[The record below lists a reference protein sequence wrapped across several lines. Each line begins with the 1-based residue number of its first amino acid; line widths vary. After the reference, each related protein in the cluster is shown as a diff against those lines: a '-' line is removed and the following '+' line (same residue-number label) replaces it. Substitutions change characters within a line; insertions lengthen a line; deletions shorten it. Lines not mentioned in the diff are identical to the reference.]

1 MILIDHI
8 FQNTCSL
15 TTGRS
20 AGMDQAPAA
29 AEPHGASR
37 VYHRQWPRGPGG
49 GAAAEPRRAP
59 GGGAGE
65 ALR

>member
-1 MILIDHI
+1 
-8 FQNTCSL
+8 
-15 TTGRS
+15 
-20 AGMDQAPAA
+20 MDQAPAA